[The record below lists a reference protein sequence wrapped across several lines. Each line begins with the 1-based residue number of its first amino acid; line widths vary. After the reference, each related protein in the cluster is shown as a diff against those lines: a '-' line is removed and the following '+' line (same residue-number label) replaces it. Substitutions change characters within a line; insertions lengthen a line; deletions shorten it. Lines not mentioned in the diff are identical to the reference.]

1 VTDQRWNFG
10 AIEQASAELNA
21 EAAATKATL
30 DKQKAQL
37 PLVADCWGGAGSEAW
52 RGQQTRWQQ
61 KADDVN
67 ASLDRLCAAVD
78 FAASH
83 MQGVEST
90 VGEMFS

>member
-10 AIEQASAELNA
+10 AIEQA
-21 EAAATKATL
+21 
-30 DKQKAQL
+30 
-37 PLVADCWGGAGSEAW
+37 W
-52 RGQQTRWQQ
+52 RWQQ

-67 ASLDRLCAAVD
+67 ASLDRLFAAVD